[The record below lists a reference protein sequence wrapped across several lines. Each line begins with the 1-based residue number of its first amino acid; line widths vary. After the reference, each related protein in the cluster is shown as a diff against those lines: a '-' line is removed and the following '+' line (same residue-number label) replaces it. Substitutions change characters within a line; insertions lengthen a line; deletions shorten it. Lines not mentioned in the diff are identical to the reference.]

1 MMMLK
6 KMLKDIINLNYMV
19 YLASDHAGFQLK
31 GIAKQFLDFLQIEYV
46 DLGTDGLDIVD
57 YSDYAKKLV
66 KKMNPK
72 KDRGILFCGTGGGM
86 CIMANRYK
94 GIRAIVGNNEH
105 EVILGRAH
113 NDVNVLCLGGRL
125 TGEKGAKKMIKLFL
139 DTPFIAESKYKRRI
153 RKLDLK

>member
-1 MMMLK
+1 
-6 KMLKDIINLNYMV
+6 MV
-19 YLASDHAGFQLK
+19 YLASDHAGFNLK
-31 GIAKQFLDFLQIEYV
+31 EIAKQFLDFLTIDYV
-46 DLGTDGLDIVD
+46 DLGTNSEESVD
-57 YSDYAKKLV
+57 YPDYAKKLV

-86 CIMANRYK
+86 CVMANRYK
-94 GIRAIVGNNEH
+94 GIRGIVGNNEH

-139 DTPFIAESKYKRRI
+139 DTPFLTETKYKRRI
-153 RKLDLK
+153 KKLDIK

>member
-1 MMMLK
+1 
-6 KMLKDIINLNYMV
+6 MV
-19 YLASDHAGFQLK
+19 YLASDHAGFGLK
-31 GIAKQFLDFLQIEYV
+31 EIAKQFLDFLQVEYL
-46 DLGTDGLDIVD
+46 DLGTDSDQMVD
-57 YSDYAKKLV
+57 YPDYAKKLV

-125 TGEKGAKKMIKLFL
+125 TGEKSAKKMIKLFL
-139 DTPFIAESKYKRRI
+139 DTPFLNETKYKRRI
-153 RKLDLK
+153 KKLDNK